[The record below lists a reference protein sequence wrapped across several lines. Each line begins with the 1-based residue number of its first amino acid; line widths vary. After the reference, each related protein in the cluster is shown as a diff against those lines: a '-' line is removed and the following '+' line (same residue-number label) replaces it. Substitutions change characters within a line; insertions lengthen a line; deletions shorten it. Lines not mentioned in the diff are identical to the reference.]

1 MKCWEYVPVSL
12 KKVTLGETM
21 HLQLNVSV
29 SLLAK
34 VETWMDNTGRA
45 QQEIPVLGRVQDSD
59 LKAGR
64 VPCAHFLRG
73 FVLQY
78 VLNS

>member
-1 MKCWEYVPVSL
+1 M
-12 KKVTLGETM
+12 M
-21 HLQLNVSV
+21 HLQLTVSM
-29 SLLAK
+29 SSLAK
-34 VETWMDNTGRA
+34 VETWMGNTGTA
-45 QQEIPVLGRVQDSD
+45 QQGIPVLGGVQDSD

-64 VPCAHFLRG
+64 VLCAHFLRG